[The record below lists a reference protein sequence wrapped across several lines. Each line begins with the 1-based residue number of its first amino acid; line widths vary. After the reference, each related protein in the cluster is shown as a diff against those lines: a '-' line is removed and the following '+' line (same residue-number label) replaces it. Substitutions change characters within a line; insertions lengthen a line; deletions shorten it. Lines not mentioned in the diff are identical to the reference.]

1 MATEPLLRMEAITKI
16 FSGVVALDGVDFRLE
31 RGEVHSLV
39 GENGAGKSTLI
50 KIMTGAYRRD
60 GGRILL
66 EGREV
71 DFRSPED
78 AQEAGVV
85 AVYQEVNLLTYRTV
99 AENIFLGREPRRFGL
114 GIDWKK
120 MNADA
125 GAILRRLGLDI
136 DPRATLGSLNI
147 ALRQMVAIARGVSFG
162 AKVVVLDEPTS
173 SLTEREVSILYDVI
187 RRLKSEGVGVVYI
200 SHRFDELYAVC
211 DSVTV
216 LRDGKFVAT
225 RPLAGLE
232 RLDLV
237 CLMLGKQ
244 REELQREG
252 ATAFGEHHEARKEAT
267 PLLRA
272 ENLTR
277 GRKLNGVTLEA
288 GRGEIVGMAGL
299 LGSGR
304 TETARAVFGADD
316 VDEGKIYLEGKPLDL
331 DSPGD
336 AIEAGLAF
344 LSEDRKAEGIIPE
357 LSVRENLTLAAL
369 PELSRM
375 GVVSRE
381 RQNEIVER
389 FMKRLGI
396 KAASA
401 EQKIRELSGG
411 NQQKVLLARWLC
423 KNPKFL
429 LLDEPTRGID
439 IGAKGEIQSLVNELA
454 ESGLGVLMI
463 SSELE
468 ELVEGSSRVVVM
480 RDGRLVAELRGREI
494 TQDNIIHAM
503 ADADG
508 VKQATAGGGASGG
521 GSLSDRAPTDALIF
535 GTGAGAS
542 ESAPGETGGA
552 TLFGASGGASSGAA
566 ADNSSD
572 AGGGGAGFDWG
583 SDSGGGGDGGG
594 DGGGGGGNGGGGG
607 GE

>member
-1 MATEPLLRMEAITKI
+1 MSSQPLLRMEGIRKV
-16 FSGVVALDGVDFRLE
+16 FSGVVALDGVDCTIE
-31 RGEVHSLV
+31 RGEVHALV

-60 GGRILL
+60 GGRMLL

-71 DFRSPED
+71 NFRSPEE
-78 AQEAGVV
+78 AQEEGVV
-85 AVYQEVNLLTYRTV
+85 AVYQEVNLLMFRTV

-114 GIDWKK
+114 IDWKR

-125 GAILRRLGLDI
+125 GAILTRLGLDI
-136 DPRATLGSLNI
+136 DPAATLGTLNI

-173 SLTEREVSILYDVI
+173 SLTEHEVSILYDVI
-187 RRLKSEGVGVVYI
+187 RRLKAEGVGVVYI
-200 SHRFDELYAVC
+200 SHRFDELYTVC
-211 DSVTV
+211 DRVTV

-232 RLDLV
+232 KIDLV

-244 REELQREG
+244 RDELRKQG
-252 ATAFGEHHEARKEAT
+252 ATAFGEHRADASAGTEA

-272 ENLTR
+272 DNLTR
-277 GRKLNGVTLEA
+277 GRKLDHVSLEA
-288 GRGEIVGMAGL
+288 ARGEIVGMAGL

-304 TETARAVFGADD
+304 TETARAIFGADP
-316 VDEGKIYLEGKPLDL
+316 VDDGRVELEGKALDL
-331 DSPGD
+331 DSPRD

-344 LSEDRKAEGIIPE
+344 LTEDRKAEGIIPE

-369 PELSRM
+369 PEMTKM
-375 GVVSRE
+375 GIVSRAK
-381 RQNEIVER
+381 QNEIVER

-396 KAASA
+396 KASSA

-429 LLDEPTRGID
+429 ILDEPTRGID
-439 IGAKGEIQSLVNELA
+439 IGAKGEIQSLINELA
-454 ESGLGVLMI
+454 ASGLGVLMI

-480 RDGRLVAELRGREI
+480 RDGRAVAELRGAEI
-494 TQDNIIHAM
+494 SQEKIIHAM
-503 ADADG
+503 AE
-508 VKQATAGGGASGG
+508 
-521 GSLSDRAPTDALIF
+521 GSAAEGPQPD
-535 GTGAGAS
+535 
-542 ESAPGETGGA
+542 
-552 TLFGASGGASSGAA
+552 A
-566 ADNSSD
+566 AD
-572 AGGGGAGFDWG
+572 
-583 SDSGGGGDGGG
+583 
-594 DGGGGGGNGGGGG
+594 
-607 GE
+607 